1 MTIRLTP
8 AMFQILVAVGGD
20 EKHGYAVMQELDE
33 VGGSSVGPGTL
44 YRSIKLLLEAGL
56 LEETPRQD
64 ESDPRRRYYRVTDG
78 GAAAASVEAER
89 LAKLVSHAEKGGLFR
104 RGSPAPSPGAG

>member
-1 MTIRLTP
+1 
-8 AMFQILVAVGGD
+8 MFQILVAVGPD

-33 VGGSSVGPGTL
+33 VGGSSIGPGTL
-44 YRSIKLLLEAGL
+44 YRSIKQLLEAGL
-56 LEETPRQD
+56 LEETQREV
-64 ESDPRRRYYRVTDG
+64 ESDPRRRYYRVTEA

-104 RGSPAPSPGAG
+104 RGGSPAPSPGTG